1 MTFEQAVS
9 TVRAGGSIM
18 ASNQATAKLVA
29 DQFKYKKLES
39 PHGGAGYY
47 WHYHITKTH
56 DNIHIWFYG
65 DPYLLD

>member
-1 MTFEQAVS
+1 
-9 TVRAGGSIM
+9 M